1 MTGRLRSR
9 LYLFNSF
16 GMLVIYTVVVIL
28 NFVLFVEM
36 HPSLSC

>member
-16 GMLVIYTVVVIL
+16 GMLTIYAAVIIL
-28 NFVLFVEM
+28 NFVL
-36 HPSLSC
+36 